1 MLLVYFFAAVTA
13 FPKDKKLK
21 DFQALAGISNEEFD
35 LLMEKQ
41 QYGWS
46 NNLPMAKV
54 GTDDLLPAGNP
65 INFKSV
71 IFNESMTYK
80 NGVFLIL
87 DPGYYEVILNL
98 LPLNDQTDLSVDI
111 MVNNRKD
118 SFGYAKATNGA
129 SLNMS
134 SIVKLELY
142 DTVHIR
148 IRDGTAHRY
157 YDANNFQIR
166 KISEKFGFGEKSD

>member
-1 MLLVYFFAAVTA
+1 MKMLLVYFFAAVTA

-21 DFQALAGISNEEFD
+21 DFQALAGISDEEFD

-54 GTDDLLPAGNP
+54 GTDNLSVVPAGNP

-98 LPLNDQTDLSVDI
+98 MPRNDQTDLLVDI
-111 MVNNRKD
+111 MVNNQKD
-118 SFGYAKATNGA
+118 SFGFAKATNGA

-148 IRDGTAHRY
+148 IRHGTAHRY

-166 KISEKFGFGEKSD
+166 KISGKSY